1 MEENPLR
8 FENPLAHSISLK
20 ERKLLDITGVK
31 QIESFDALQFLLE
44 VSQGWMMVEG
54 SDLVLDKL
62 DTDKGDVRIRGT
74 IESISYVVH
83 RKEEKDSIMSRWFK

>member
-8 FENPLAHSISLK
+8 FENPMSHTLQLK
-20 ERKLLDITGVK
+20 ERKQLDITGVK
-31 QIESFDALQFLLE
+31 QIESFDSTQFLLE
-44 VSQGWMMVEG
+44 VSQGWMNVEG
-54 SDLVLDKL
+54 NDLVLDKL

-83 RKEEKDSIMSRWFK
+83 RKEEKESMMSRWFK